1 MRENSGRVLIVT
13 DVQRDFC
20 EGGALA
26 VPRGDEVVRPINRLA
41 QNYDLVVLTQDW
53 HPANHQSFASQHPGR
68 RPFEEMDFPYGL
80 QTLWPDHCVQ
90 GSPGADFHPD
100 LSVPH
105 AALIIR
111 KGFRAAVDSYSAF
124 AEADGSV
131 TGLGAYLRDR
141 DVRHVDCVG
150 LATDFCVAWSAED
163 AARQGFRVRVFQD
176 ACRAIDLNGSLE
188 AAWARLSA
196 RGVALTQVG

>member
-1 MRENSGRVLIVT
+1 MDHAGRVLLVT

-20 EGGALA
+20 NGGALA
-26 VPRGDEVVRPINRLA
+26 VPDGDGVVGPINRLA
-41 QNYDLVVLTQDW
+41 RNYDLVVLTQDW
-53 HPANHQSFASQHPGR
+53 HPPQHQSFASQHPGR
-68 RPFEEMDFPYGL
+68 VPFEEVDFRYGL

-90 GSPGADFHPD
+90 GTPGAEFHPD
-100 LSVPH
+100 LDIPH
-105 AALIIR
+105 AALILR

-124 AEADGSV
+124 AEADGTV

-141 DVRHVDCVG
+141 EVRFVDCVG

-176 ACRAIDLNGSLE
+176 ACRAIDLNGSLA

-196 RGVALTQVG
+196 RGVTLTKTG

>member
-1 MRENSGRVLIVT
+1 MDHAGRVLLVT

-20 EGGALA
+20 KGGALA
-26 VPRGDEVVRPINRLA
+26 VPDGDGVVGPINRLA

-53 HPANHQSFASQHPGR
+53 HPPQHQSFASQHPGR
-68 RPFEEMDFPYGL
+68 VPFEEVDFRYGL

-90 GSPGADFHPD
+90 GTPGAEFHPD
-100 LSVPH
+100 LDIPH
-105 AALIIR
+105 AALILR
-111 KGFRAAVDSYSAF
+111 KGFRAAIDSYSAF
-124 AEADGSV
+124 AEADGTV

-141 DVRHVDCVG
+141 EVRFVDCVG

-176 ACRAIDLNGSLE
+176 ACRAINLNGSLA

-196 RGVALTQVG
+196 RGVTLTKAG

>member
-1 MRENSGRVLIVT
+1 MDHTKRVLLVT

-20 EGGALA
+20 AGGALA
-26 VPRGDEVVRPINRLA
+26 VPDGDAVVGPINRLA
-41 QNYDLVVLTQDW
+41 RNYDLVVLTQDW
-53 HPANHQSFASQHPGR
+53 HPAEHRSFASQHPGR
-68 RPFEEMDFPYGL
+68 APFDEADFPYGL

-90 GSPGADFHPD
+90 GTPGAEFHPD
-100 LSVPH
+100 LSIPH

-111 KGFRAAVDSYSAF
+111 KGFRASVDSYSAF
-124 AEADGSV
+124 AEADGTV

-141 DVRHVDCVG
+141 GVQAVDCVG
-150 LATDFCVAWSAED
+150 LATDYCVAWSAED

-176 ACRAIDLNGSLE
+176 ACRAIDLNDSLA

-196 RGVALTQVG
+196 RGVTLAKMS

>member
-1 MRENSGRVLIVT
+1 MDHAGRVLLVT

-20 EGGALA
+20 SGGALA
-26 VPRGDEVVRPINRLA
+26 VPDGDGVVGPINRLA
-41 QNYDLVVLTQDW
+41 RNYDLVVLTQDW
-53 HPANHQSFASQHPGR
+53 HPPQHQSFASQHPGR
-68 RPFEEMDFPYGL
+68 VPFEEVDFRYGL

-90 GSPGADFHPD
+90 GTPGAEFHPD
-100 LSVPH
+100 LDIPH
-105 AALIIR
+105 AALILR

-124 AEADGSV
+124 AEADGTV

-141 DVRHVDCVG
+141 EVRFVDCVG

-176 ACRAIDLNGSLE
+176 ACRAIDLNGSLA

-196 RGVALTQVG
+196 RGVTLTKTG